1 MKAAV
6 LGFVAVTGLVVLGAG
21 APPERTAAPVS
32 SGVPQAAAAANSD
45 LLVVSATLGDRL
57 QQVTVIDSKQRV
69 MSVYQIDAQTGRI
82 ALRSVRKIHW
92 DLQMTEYNGESPL
105 PREIQALLER
115 N

>member
-1 MKAAV
+1 
-6 LGFVAVTGLVVLGAG
+6 
-21 APPERTAAPVS
+21 
-32 SGVPQAAAAANSD
+32 
-45 LLVVSATLGDRL
+45 
-57 QQVTVIDSKQRV
+57 V

-82 ALRSVRKIHW
+82 ALRSVLKIHW